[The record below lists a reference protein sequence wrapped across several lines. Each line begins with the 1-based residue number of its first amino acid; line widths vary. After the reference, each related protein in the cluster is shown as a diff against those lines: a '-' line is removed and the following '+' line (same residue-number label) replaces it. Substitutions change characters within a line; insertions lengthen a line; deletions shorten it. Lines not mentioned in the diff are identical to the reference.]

1 MGEPQTTQLL
11 LHGVIDARIVAAD
24 LSVTSDGQLQP
35 TKKVALL
42 YILFFLFRENRKL
55 YISRSSVLEGVW
67 SFFFRENYIL
77 YKGRGPPYQ
86 H

>member
-42 YILFFLFRENRKL
+42 YILFFF
-55 YISRSSVLEGVW
+55 V
-67 SFFFRENYIL
+67 
-77 YKGRGPPYQ
+77 
-86 H
+86 

>member
-35 TKKVALL
+35 TKKVTLR
-42 YILFFLFRENRKL
+42 YILFCFVLFREN
-55 YISRSSVLEGVW
+55 
-67 SFFFRENYIL
+67 
-77 YKGRGPPYQ
+77 
-86 H
+86 

>member
-42 YILFFLFRENRKL
+42 YILFFFC
-55 YISRSSVLEGVW
+55 LEKT
-67 SFFFRENYIL
+67 ENYIYL
-77 YKGRGPPYQ
+77 VPAF
-86 H
+86 